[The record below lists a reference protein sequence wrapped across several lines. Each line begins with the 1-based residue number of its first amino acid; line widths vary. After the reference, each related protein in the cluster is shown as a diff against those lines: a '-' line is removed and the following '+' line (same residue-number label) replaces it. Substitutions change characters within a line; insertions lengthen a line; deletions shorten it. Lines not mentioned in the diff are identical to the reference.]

1 MTDSPSAVKPKVY
14 IGPDDDQEIARAV
27 ASAGGERVDSP
38 GGADTLVWL
47 SPSLPDLE
55 SALHPGVR
63 WVQLKSA
70 GIDHVIRSG
79 LVDTTRI
86 WTCARGAYAEE
97 VAEHGLTLMLAAARR
112 LHEIIPDRSWGEPG
126 TRFGRVFAGSKV
138 TILGSG
144 AIGQALIALM
154 EPFGVHVTAVTRSG
168 RKVSGADISLPV
180 TESDDVLDEADFVV
194 LAAPSTPETVG
205 LIDSRRLGLMSQQA
219 WLVNIGRGD
228 LVNTDDLATALSNG
242 TIAGAAL
249 DVTDPEPL
257 PDGHPL
263 WSLPNV
269 IITPHTSNPPTANSR
284 TLAARVAEN
293 LRRLQNG
300 EELVGIID
308 PEKGY

>member
-1 MTDSPSAVKPKVY
+1 MTDSPSQLKPKIY
-14 IGPDDDQEIARAV
+14 IGPGDDPVVAEAV
-27 ASAGGERVDSP
+27 ASAGGECVDNP
-38 GGADTLVWL
+38 GEADSLVWL
-47 SPSLPDLE
+47 SPSMPDLDA
-55 SALHPGVR
+55 ALHSGVR

-79 LVDTTRI
+79 LVDTTRV
-86 WTCARGAYAEE
+86 WTSARGAYAEE

-154 EPFGVHVTAVTRSG
+154 DPFGVHVTAVTRSG
-168 RKVSGADISLPV
+168 QEVRGADISLSAAE
-180 TESDDVLDEADFVV
+180 TDTALADADFVV

-205 LIDSRRLGLMSQQA
+205 LIGRRRLDLMSRSA

-228 LVNTDDLATALSNG
+228 LVDTDDLVEGLRAGA
-242 TIAGAAL
+242 IAGAAL

-263 WSLPNV
+263 WGLPNV
-269 IITPHTSNPPTANSR
+269 IITPHTSNPPAANSQ
-284 TLAARVAEN
+284 TLAARVARN
-293 LRRLQNG
+293 LQRLQNG
-300 EELVGIID
+300 EEMEGLID
-308 PEKGY
+308 PERGY